1 MGLFVPVRVF
11 QTLEREYEETRV
23 PLNGDA
29 AKRAAF
35 AQRTGGGA
43 QPGESRR
50 AGDED
55 SRAIRCAERGHGSRD
70 RGGRVDAGDY
80 REGRRS
86 RFCPHAGTLRS
97 RAKADAR
104 ETKIRVQ
111 YDAPSE
117 DTVRATVVVEWT
129 REIPVKARGGS

>member
-29 AKRAAF
+29 AKARTLAA
-35 AQRTGGGA
+35 
-43 QPGESRR
+43 
-50 AGDED
+50 AG
-55 SRAIRCAERGHGSRD
+55 
-70 RGGRVDAGDY
+70 
-80 REGRRS
+80 
-86 RFCPHAGTLRS
+86 S

-117 DTVRATVVVEWT
+117 GTVRATVAVEWT

>member
-1 MGLFVPVRVF
+1 MGSDALARFDGTNSDGIVGLFVPVRVF

-35 AQRTGGGA
+35 A
-43 QPGESRR
+43 R
-50 AGDED
+50 AL
-55 SRAIRCAERGHGSRD
+55 AA
-70 RGGRVDAGDY
+70 A
-80 REGRRS
+80 
-86 RFCPHAGTLRS
+86 RS

-117 DTVRATVVVEWT
+117 DTVRD
-129 REIPVKARGGS
+129 RGGRVDAGNSREGTGRVVGAAFARALATACGRAKIDARETKFVYNMA

>member
-1 MGLFVPVRVF
+1 MRVF

-29 AKRAAF
+29 AERAAF
-35 AQRTGGGA
+35 A
-43 QPGESRR
+43 R
-50 AGDED
+50 AL
-55 SRAIRCAERGHGSRD
+55 AA
-70 RGGRVDAGDY
+70 
-80 REGRRS
+80 
-86 RFCPHAGTLRS
+86 RS

-117 DTVRATVVVEWT
+117 GTVRATVAVEWT

>member
-1 MGLFVPVRVF
+1 MPVRVF
-11 QTLEREYEETRV
+11 QTLEREYEEMRV

-35 AQRTGGGA
+35 A
-43 QPGESRR
+43 R
-50 AGDED
+50 AL
-55 SRAIRCAERGHGSRD
+55 AA
-70 RGGRVDAGDY
+70 A
-80 REGRRS
+80 
-86 RFCPHAGTLRS
+86 RS

-117 DTVRATVVVEWT
+117 GTVRATVAVEWT
-129 REIPVKARGGS
+129 REITVKARSGS

>member
-1 MGLFVPVRVF
+1 MGLFVPVCVF
-11 QTLEREYEETRV
+11 QTLEREYEEMRV

-35 AQRTGGGA
+35 A
-43 QPGESRR
+43 R
-50 AGDED
+50 AL
-55 SRAIRCAERGHGSRD
+55 AA
-70 RGGRVDAGDY
+70 A
-80 REGRRS
+80 
-86 RFCPHAGTLRS
+86 RS

-117 DTVRATVVVEWT
+117 GTVRATVAVEWT
-129 REIPVKARGGS
+129 RKITVRVVEVVFPARWHFA

>member
-1 MGLFVPVRVF
+1 MPVRVF

-29 AKRAAF
+29 DAAERAAF
-35 AQRTGGGA
+35 A
-43 QPGESRR
+43 R
-50 AGDED
+50 AL
-55 SRAIRCAERGHGSRD
+55 AA
-70 RGGRVDAGDY
+70 A
-80 REGRRS
+80 
-86 RFCPHAGTLRS
+86 RS

-117 DTVRATVVVEWT
+117 GTVRATVAVEWT
-129 REIPVKARGGS
+129 REITVKARGGS

>member
-1 MGLFVPVRVF
+1 MGRRSRFRLRAGAARFLPTMGSDALARFDGTNSDGIVGLAVSMRVF

-35 AQRTGGGA
+35 A
-43 QPGESRR
+43 R
-50 AGDED
+50 AL
-55 SRAIRCAERGHGSRD
+55 AA
-70 RGGRVDAGDY
+70 A
-80 REGRRS
+80 
-86 RFCPHAGTLRS
+86 RS
-97 RAKADAR
+97 RAKADAQ

-117 DTVRATVVVEWT
+117 GTVRATVTVEWT
-129 REIPVKARGGS
+129 REIPVKARSGS

>member
-1 MGLFVPVRVF
+1 MRVF

-35 AQRTGGGA
+35 A
-43 QPGESRR
+43 
-50 AGDED
+50 
-55 SRAIRCAERGHGSRD
+55 CAL
-70 RGGRVDAGDY
+70 A
-80 REGRRS
+80 
-86 RFCPHAGTLRS
+86 AARS

-117 DTVRATVVVEWT
+117 DTVRATVAVEWT
-129 REIPVKARGGS
+129 RKIPVKARGGGVGAAFACALPSGDGFGRA